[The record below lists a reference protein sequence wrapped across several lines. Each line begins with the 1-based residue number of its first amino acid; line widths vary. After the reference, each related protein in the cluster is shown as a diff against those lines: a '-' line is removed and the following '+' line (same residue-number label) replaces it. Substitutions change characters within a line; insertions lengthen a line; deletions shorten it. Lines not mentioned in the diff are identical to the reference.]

1 MQSYTVRLLTTSD
14 LPAAQT
20 LRREVFA
27 PQNPNGS
34 QPEKAIASS
43 NAQQSPSRNATAFPG
58 AQQSPSR
65 NAIASSNAQ
74 QSPSRDAT
82 AFPGAQQSPS
92 RNAIASSNAQQSQP
106 RDATASSNALQSPS
120 RGATASSNA
129 QQSPSRGATASSN
142 AQQSPSRGAIALPS
156 AQKTLPKNP
165 VEDSLTDLAAM
176 QSTRIYGAFEGE
188 TLIGLLEMRNSQIS
202 LFFVREESRNQG
214 VGRALLQQLL
224 TDMSP
229 LSPNTPFV
237 LPLNAPADVVSLYA
251 RLGFLPSGGARVLNG
266 VRLQPMVWRAER
278 PDSEFVLITPENIAN
293 EHLSCIIRTKKAH
306 PGVEK
311 KRAWLAVR
319 LREGHVF
326 RKLRGRECAFI
337 EYAPLEMAW
346 VPILGE
352 NFDYIYCLWVQGAPK
367 GRGYGRQLMEA
378 CIADARARGRSGV
391 CMLGAN
397 QQKAWLSDQ
406 GFARKFGFRAVDT
419 AGEYALLA
427 LSFDGTAP
435 RFSEGARRQA
445 IESLGLTV
453 YFTDQCPYI
462 DQRIE
467 KLRACC
473 AENAIPAQFV
483 RVASLA
489 QAKALPCAFNNW
501 AAFYNGEFITVNQLD
516 PAGVERLRKK
526 YGV

>member
-27 PQNPNGS
+27 Q
-34 QPEKAIASS
+34 QPPIKAHPENTIASSGAHETQPCEAIASS
-43 NAQQSPSRNATAFPG
+43 DATQTQPREAIASPDAQETQPRE
-58 AQQSPSR
+58 
-65 NAIASSNAQ
+65 AIASS
-74 QSPSRDAT
+74 
-82 AFPGAQQSPS
+82 GAQV
-92 RNAIASSNAQQSQP
+92 I
-106 RDATASSNALQSPS
+106 
-120 RGATASSNA
+120 
-129 QQSPSRGATASSN
+129 
-142 AQQSPSRGAIALPS
+142 LPE
-156 AQKTLPKNP
+156 NP
-165 VEDSLTDLAAM
+165 AEDSVSPIDFEAM
-176 QSTRIYGAFEGE
+176 QSTRMYGAFEGE

-202 LFFVREESRNQG
+202 LFFVREEFRNQG
-214 VGRALLQQLL
+214 AGRALLNQLL
-224 TDMSP
+224 ADMPASNASNRTNTSAATTVPDRVSP
-229 LSPNTPFV
+229 NVAPNAPAPAHIINAPDAPAKSAPANTPFV
-237 LPLNAPADVVSLYA
+237 LPLNAPADAVSLYA

-278 PDSEFVLITPENIAN
+278 PDSEFALITPENIAN

-306 PGVEK
+306 PGVER
-311 KRAWLAVR
+311 KRAWLADR

-326 RKLRGRECAFI
+326 RKLRGWECAFI
-337 EYAPLEMAW
+337 EYAPLETAW

-435 RFSEGARRQA
+435 RFSESARRQA
-445 IESLGLTV
+445 IESRGLTV

-467 KLRACC
+467 KLRAHC

>member
-1 MQSYTVRLLTTSD
+1 MQSYTVRLLKPSD

-27 PQNPNGS
+27 QHPPIKAHPENVIALPNKQETQPREAIALPDAHQNPARS
-34 QPEKAIASS
+34 AIASPDAQETQPREAIASS
-43 NAQQSPSRNATAFPG
+43 G
-58 AQQSPSR
+58 AQE
-65 NAIASSNAQ
+65 I
-74 QSPSRDAT
+74 
-82 AFPGAQQSPS
+82 
-92 RNAIASSNAQQSQP
+92 
-106 RDATASSNALQSPS
+106 
-120 RGATASSNA
+120 
-129 QQSPSRGATASSN
+129 
-142 AQQSPSRGAIALPS
+142 
-156 AQKTLPKNP
+156 LPKNP
-165 VEDSLTDLAAM
+165 AENSPTDLEAM
-176 QSTRIYGAFEGE
+176 QSTRMYGAFEGE
-188 TLIGLLEMRNSQIS
+188 TLIGLLEMRSSQIS
-202 LFFVREESRNQG
+202 LFFVREEFRNQG
-214 VGRALLQQLL
+214 AGRALLNQLL
-224 TDMSP
+224 ADMPDCANTNVTPNAPDRASTNAATNAP
-229 LSPNTPFV
+229 DCANISTALNASNSVDCTNTHTSPNTPFV

-251 RLGFLPSGGARVLNG
+251 RLGFLPSGGERVLDG

-278 PDSEFVLITPENIAN
+278 PNSEFVLITPENIAN
-293 EHLSCIIRTKKAH
+293 EPLSCIIRTKKAH

-311 KRAWLAVR
+311 KRAWLADR

-337 EYAPLEMAW
+337 EYAPLETAW

-435 RFSEGARRQA
+435 RFSESARRQA
-445 IESLGLTV
+445 IEARGLTV

-467 KLRACC
+467 KLRAHC

-501 AAFYNGEFITVNQLD
+501 AAFYGGEFITVNQLD

>member
-1 MQSYTVRLLTTSD
+1 MQSYTVRLLKPSD
-14 LPAAQT
+14 LPAAQA

-27 PQNPNGS
+27 QHPPINPH
-34 QPEKAIASS
+34 PE
-43 NAQQSPSRNATAFPG
+43 N
-58 AQQSPSR
+58 
-65 NAIASSNAQ
+65 
-74 QSPSRDAT
+74 
-82 AFPGAQQSPS
+82 
-92 RNAIASSNAQQSQP
+92 
-106 RDATASSNALQSPS
+106 
-120 RGATASSNA
+120 
-129 QQSPSRGATASSN
+129 
-142 AQQSPSRGAIALPS
+142 AIALPNKQETQPREAIALPDAHQSPARS
-156 AQKTLPKNP
+156 AIASPNAQVILPKNP
-165 VEDSLTDLAAM
+165 AENSPINFEAM

-202 LFFVREESRNQG
+202 LFFVREEFRNQG
-214 VGRALLQQLL
+214 AGRALLNQLL
-224 TDMSP
+224 ADMPASNASNRTNTSAATTVPDRVSTNAAPKTPSP
-229 LSPNTPFV
+229 ISPNTPFV

-251 RLGFLPSGGARVLNG
+251 RLGFLPSGGERVLNG

-278 PDSEFVLITPENIAN
+278 PNSEFVLITPENIAS

-311 KRAWLAVR
+311 KRAWLADR
-319 LREGHVF
+319 LHEGHVF
-326 RKLRGRECAFI
+326 RKLRGWECAFI
-337 EYAPLEMAW
+337 EYAPLETAW
-346 VPILGE
+346 VPVLGE

-435 RFSEGARRQA
+435 RFSESAKRQA
-445 IESLGLTV
+445 IEARGLTV

-467 KLRACC
+467 KLRAYC
-473 AENAIPAQFV
+473 AENAIPSQFV